1 MKKYSSKI
9 GWWWIPF
16 FICYIVVLAILI
28 SKKTWFSLYF
38 GACLLLIMYTFFNT
52 YYVIKEQKLLVKSG
66 ILYSKWF
73 EINEIICIEKYKGD
87 IGERRFNVSLSRD
100 RIKIAFQNG
109 GNVIISPK
117 NKEAFIKDLLK
128 INSNISVKKEY

>member
-1 MKKYSSKI
+1 MVQFVFW
-9 GWWWIPF
+9 GLF
-16 FICYIVVLAILI
+16 V
-28 SKKTWFSLYF
+28 T
-38 GACLLLIMYTFFNT
+38 IMHTFFNT

-73 EINEIICIEKYKGD
+73 EINEIICIEKYREN
-87 IGERRFNVSLSRD
+87 IGRFNVSLSRD

-117 NKEAFIKDLLK
+117 NKEEFIAELLK
-128 INSNISVKKEY
+128 INPNIVVEKR